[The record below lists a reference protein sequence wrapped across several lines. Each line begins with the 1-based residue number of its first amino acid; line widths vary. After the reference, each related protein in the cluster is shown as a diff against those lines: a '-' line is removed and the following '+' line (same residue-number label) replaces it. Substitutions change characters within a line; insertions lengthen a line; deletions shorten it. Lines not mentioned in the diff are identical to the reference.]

1 MVYTESSFSFG
12 NKSYKL
18 FFLKKTHHGLPLCV
32 REEAVHRLF
41 RRYTLNKQNRQ
52 KKLHDFWKRRGL
64 FLSGLAM
71 TLLVS
76 WAATDQA
83 VALYI
88 LTGTDDAVI
97 ILDEDTRDVP
107 DLSSQLVY
115 VTSSGTGYD
124 VTLAAGQTV
133 TVNHHGSTIS
143 VQSRKETISAL
154 LSRLH
159 IELGPMDMVAVD
171 LSAPGVELTISDQ
184 ITYYEQVRETVT
196 YETERVANP
205 DLPKGTEQVVQ
216 AGVDGERTAIY
227 EVIWSGGEQVSRHF
241 VEEADSTAVNEI
253 IEYGTAATAVT
264 ADDRI
269 ASVNQNSDGS
279 GTLVFQSGATLNFS
293 SAKSM
298 TATAYTAGHGGA
310 DSCTATG
317 TFVRKGVVAVD
328 KSVIPL
334 GTKMYIVS
342 SDGSVVYG
350 MAVAEDTGVRGN
362 KVDLYYDTYQ
372 QCINFGRR
380 SCTVYILE

>member
-1 MVYTESSFSFG
+1 M
-12 NKSYKL
+12 NKK
-18 FFLKKTHHGLPLCV
+18 
-32 REEAVHRLF
+32 
-41 RRYTLNKQNRQ
+41 NRQ
-52 KKLHDFWKRRGL
+52 KKLHDFWRRRGL
-64 FLSGLAM
+64 FLAGLAM

-76 WAATDQA
+76 RVATDQA
-83 VALYI
+83 AALYI
-88 LTGTDDAVI
+88 LTGTDDAAI
-97 ILDEDTRDVP
+97 ILDEGTRDVP

-154 LSRLH
+154 LNRLH

-171 LSAPGVELTISDQ
+171 LSAPGVDLTVSDQ
-184 ITYYEQVRETVT
+184 ITYYDQVRETVA

-205 DLPKGTEQVVQ
+205 DLPKGTERVVQ

-241 VEEADSTAVNEI
+241 VEEVDSTAVNEI

-269 ASVNQNSDGS
+269 SSVNQNSDGS

-298 TATAYTAGHGGA
+298 TATAYTSGHGGA

-328 KSVIPL
+328 KNVIPL

-342 SDGSVVYG
+342 NDGSVVYG
-350 MAVAEDTGVRGN
+350 MAVAEDTGVHGN

>member
-1 MVYTESSFSFG
+1 
-12 NKSYKL
+12 
-18 FFLKKTHHGLPLCV
+18 
-32 REEAVHRLF
+32 
-41 RRYTLNKQNRQ
+41 
-52 KKLHDFWKRRGL
+52 
-64 FLSGLAM
+64 M

-76 WAATDQA
+76 WVATDQA
-83 VALYI
+83 AALYI
-88 LTGTDDAVI
+88 LTGTDDAAI
-97 ILDEDTRDVP
+97 ILDEGTRDVP

-154 LSRLH
+154 LNRLH

-171 LSAPGVELTISDQ
+171 LSAPGVDLTVSDQ
-184 ITYYEQVRETVT
+184 ITYYDQVRETVA
-196 YETERVANP
+196 YETERAANP
-205 DLPKGTEQVVQ
+205 DLPKGTERVVQ
-216 AGVDGERTAIY
+216 AGADGERTAIY

-241 VEEADSTAVNEI
+241 VEEVDSTAVNEI

-298 TATAYTAGHGGA
+298 TATAYTSGHGGA

-328 KSVIPL
+328 KNVIPL

-342 SDGSVVYG
+342 NDGSVVYG
-350 MAVAEDTGVRGN
+350 MAVAEDTGVHGN

>member
-1 MVYTESSFSFG
+1 M
-12 NKSYKL
+12 
-18 FFLKKTHHGLPLCV
+18 
-32 REEAVHRLF
+32 
-41 RRYTLNKQNRQ
+41 NKQNRQ
-52 KKLHDFWKRRGL
+52 KKLHDFWRRRGL
-64 FLSGLAM
+64 FLAGLAM

-76 WAATDQA
+76 WVATDQA
-83 VALYI
+83 AALYI
-88 LTGTDDAVI
+88 LTGTDDAAI
-97 ILDEDTRDVP
+97 ILDEGTRDVP

-154 LSRLH
+154 LNRLH

-171 LSAPGVELTISDQ
+171 LSAPGVDLTVSDQ
-184 ITYYEQVRETVT
+184 ITYYDQVRETVA

-205 DLPKGTEQVVQ
+205 DLPKGTERVVQ
-216 AGVDGERTAIY
+216 AGVDGERTASN

-241 VEEADSTAVNEI
+241 VEEVDSTAVNEI

-269 ASVNQNSDGS
+269 SSVNQNSDGS

-298 TATAYTAGHGGA
+298 TATAYTSGHGGA

-328 KSVIPL
+328 KNVIPL

-342 SDGSVVYG
+342 NDGSVVYG
-350 MAVAEDTGVRGN
+350 MAVAEDTGVHGN

>member
-1 MVYTESSFSFG
+1 M
-12 NKSYKL
+12 
-18 FFLKKTHHGLPLCV
+18 
-32 REEAVHRLF
+32 
-41 RRYTLNKQNRQ
+41 NKQNRQ
-52 KKLHDFWKRRGL
+52 KKPHDFWKRRGL

-76 WAATDQA
+76 WVATDQA
-83 VALYI
+83 AALYI
-88 LTGTDDAVI
+88 LTGTNDAAIV
-97 ILDEDTRDVP
+97 LDEGSRDVP

-124 VTLAAGQTV
+124 VTLAADQTV

-143 VQSRKETISAL
+143 AQSRKETISAL
-154 LSRLH
+154 LNRLH

-171 LSAPGVELTISDQ
+171 LSAPGVELTVSDQ
-184 ITYYEQVRETVT
+184 ITYYDQVRETVS
-196 YETERVANP
+196 YETERVANSN
-205 DLPKGTEQVVQ
+205 LPEGTERVVQ
-216 AGVDGERTAIY
+216 SGADGERTAIY
-227 EVIWSGGEQVSRHF
+227 EVIWSGGEQVARHF
-241 VEEADSTAVNEI
+241 VEEVDSTAVNEI
-253 IEYGTAATAVT
+253 VEYGTAATATATAVT
-264 ADDRI
+264 TDDRI

-298 TATAYTAGHGGA
+298 TATAYTSGYGGA

-328 KSVIPL
+328 KNVIPL

>member
-1 MVYTESSFSFG
+1 M
-12 NKSYKL
+12 
-18 FFLKKTHHGLPLCV
+18 
-32 REEAVHRLF
+32 
-41 RRYTLNKQNRQ
+41 NKQNRQ
-52 KKLHDFWKRRGL
+52 KKQHDFWKRRGL

-76 WAATDQA
+76 WVATDQA
-83 VALYI
+83 AALYI
-88 LTGTDDAVI
+88 LTGTDDAAI
-97 ILDEDTRDVP
+97 ILDEGTRDVP

-154 LSRLH
+154 LNRLH

-171 LSAPGVELTISDQ
+171 LSAPGVDLTVSDQ
-184 ITYYEQVRETVT
+184 ITYYDQVRETVA

-205 DLPKGTEQVVQ
+205 DLPKGTERVVQ

-241 VEEADSTAVNEI
+241 VEEVDSTAVNEI

-298 TATAYTAGHGGA
+298 TATAYTSGHGGA

-328 KSVIPL
+328 KNVIPL

-342 SDGSVVYG
+342 NDGSVVYG
-350 MAVAEDTGVRGN
+350 MAVAEDTGVHGN

>member
-1 MVYTESSFSFG
+1 
-12 NKSYKL
+12 
-18 FFLKKTHHGLPLCV
+18 
-32 REEAVHRLF
+32 
-41 RRYTLNKQNRQ
+41 
-52 KKLHDFWKRRGL
+52 
-64 FLSGLAM
+64 M

-76 WAATDQA
+76 WVSTDQA
-83 VALYI
+83 AALYI
-88 LTGTDDAVI
+88 LTGTDDAAI
-97 ILDEDTRDVP
+97 ILDEATRDVP

-154 LSRLH
+154 LNRLH

-171 LSAPGVELTISDQ
+171 LSAPGVDLTVSDQ
-184 ITYYEQVRETVT
+184 ITYYDQVRETVA

-205 DLPKGTEQVVQ
+205 DLPKGTERVVQ

-241 VEEADSTAVNEI
+241 VEEVDSTAVNEI

-298 TATAYTAGHGGA
+298 TATAYTSGHGGA

-328 KSVIPL
+328 KNVIPL
-334 GTKMYIVS
+334 GTKMYIVA

-380 SCTVYILE
+380 SCTVYILK

>member
-18 FFLKKTHHGLPLCV
+18 FFLKKTHRGLPLYV

-88 LTGTDDAVI
+88 LTGTDDAAI

>member
-1 MVYTESSFSFG
+1 M
-12 NKSYKL
+12 
-18 FFLKKTHHGLPLCV
+18 
-32 REEAVHRLF
+32 
-41 RRYTLNKQNRQ
+41 NKQNRQ
-52 KKLHDFWKRRGL
+52 KKLHDFWRRRGL
-64 FLSGLAM
+64 FLSGLVM
-71 TLLVS
+71 TLFVS
-76 WAATDQA
+76 WISTDQA
-83 VALYI
+83 AALYI
-88 LTGTDDAVI
+88 LTGVDDTAIV
-97 ILDEDTRDVP
+97 LDEDTREVP
-107 DLSSQLVY
+107 DLSSRLVY
-115 VTSSGTGYD
+115 VTTSSKGYD

-133 TVNHHGSTIS
+133 TVNYQDSILS

-154 LSRLH
+154 LNRLH
-159 IELGPMDMVAVD
+159 IEPGPMDMVAVD
-171 LSAPGVELTISDQ
+171 LSVPGVELTISDQ
-184 ITYYEQVRETVT
+184 LTYYDQVRETVA

-205 DLPKGTEQVVQ
+205 DLPKGTERLVQ
-216 AGVDGERTAIY
+216 FGVNGERTAIY

-241 VEEADSTAVNEI
+241 VEEVDSTAVNEI
-253 IEYGTAATAVT
+253 VEYGTASSDVT
-264 ADDRI
+264 TEDRI

-293 SAKSM
+293 NAKSM

-328 KSVIPL
+328 KNVIPL
-334 GTKMYIVS
+334 GTKMYIVA

-380 SCTVYILE
+380 TCTVYILE

>member
-1 MVYTESSFSFG
+1 M
-12 NKSYKL
+12 
-18 FFLKKTHHGLPLCV
+18 
-32 REEAVHRLF
+32 
-41 RRYTLNKQNRQ
+41 NKQNRQ

-88 LTGTDDAVI
+88 LTGTDDAAI

-171 LSAPGVELTISDQ
+171 LSAPSVELTISDQ

>member
-1 MVYTESSFSFG
+1 M
-12 NKSYKL
+12 
-18 FFLKKTHHGLPLCV
+18 
-32 REEAVHRLF
+32 
-41 RRYTLNKQNRQ
+41 NKQNRQ
-52 KKLHDFWKRRGL
+52 KKLHEFWRHRGL
-64 FLSGLAM
+64 FLAGLAM

-76 WAATDQA
+76 WVATDQA
-83 VALYI
+83 AALYI
-88 LTGTDDAVI
+88 LTGTDDAAI
-97 ILDEDTRDVP
+97 ILDEGTRDVP

-154 LSRLH
+154 LNRLH

-171 LSAPGVELTISDQ
+171 LSAPGVDLTVSDQ
-184 ITYYEQVRETVT
+184 ITYYDQVRETVA

-205 DLPKGTEQVVQ
+205 DLPKGTERVVQ

-241 VEEADSTAVNEI
+241 VEEVDSTAVNEI

-298 TATAYTAGHGGA
+298 TATAYTSGHGGA

-328 KSVIPL
+328 KNVIPL

-342 SDGSVVYG
+342 NDGSVVYG
-350 MAVAEDTGVRGN
+350 MAVAEDTGVHGN